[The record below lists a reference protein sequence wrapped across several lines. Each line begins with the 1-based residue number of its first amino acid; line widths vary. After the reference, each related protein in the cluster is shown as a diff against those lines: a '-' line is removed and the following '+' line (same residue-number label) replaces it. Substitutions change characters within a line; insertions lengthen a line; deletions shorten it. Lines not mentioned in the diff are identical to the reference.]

1 LIFIRK
7 NIILRYKEA
16 QKYFQLFYKKIKKN
30 LIMKNLPLIF
40 VSFAFLFLACSK
52 KTTTTT
58 NKSDV
63 TKSTTPKVEEI
74 PTPVTPEINPKVY
87 PIFSIR
93 RTACFGK
100 CPSYEAQIL
109 SDGTVTYNGKKYT
122 DKEGL
127 YVARYIPSELSNLI
141 AKARNIGYVRME
153 NRYPIDPK
161 NMIADLP
168 YTHTSY
174 NDGKIEKR
182 IANNYDCPPELIEF
196 ESMIDEF
203 LDRLQWEIAEKK

>member
-1 LIFIRK
+1 MKKLAFIFSLFACLI
-7 NIILRYKEA
+7 
-16 QKYFQLFYKKIKKN
+16 
-30 LIMKNLPLIF
+30 
-40 VSFAFLFLACSK
+40 SACSK

-63 TKSTTPKVEEI
+63 TKSTTPKIEEI
-74 PTPVTPEINPKVY
+74 ATTPSSTPNDNKIY
-87 PIFSIR
+87 PIFTIR

-109 SDGTVTYNGKKYT
+109 SDGTATYNGKKYT
-122 DKEGL
+122 EKEGL
-127 YVARYIPSELSNLI
+127 YVARYVPSELNNLI
-141 AKARNIGYVRME
+141 GKARNIGYVRME

-182 IANNYDCPPELIEF
+182 VANNYDCPPELIEF
-196 ESMIDEF
+196 EQMIDEF
-203 LDRLQWEIAEKK
+203 LDRLQWEVAEKK

>member
-1 LIFIRK
+1 
-7 NIILRYKEA
+7 
-16 QKYFQLFYKKIKKN
+16 
-30 LIMKNLPLIF
+30 MKNLSIIF
-40 VSFAFLFLACSK
+40 ALSMFLFSACSK
-52 KTTTTT
+52 KTTSTATQ
-58 NKSDV
+58 NDV
-63 TKSTTPKVEEI
+63 TKSTTPKIEEV
-74 PTPVTPEINPKVY
+74 PTTPITTVPADKTY
-87 PIFSIR
+87 TMFGIR

-109 SDGTVTYNGKKYT
+109 SDGTATYNGKKYT

-127 YVARYIPSELSNLI
+127 YLARFAPSELEKLI

-168 YTHTSY
+168 YTHTIY

-196 ESMIDEF
+196 EQMIDEF
-203 LDRLQWEIAEKK
+203 LDRLQWEVAEKK